1 MRPDRS
7 SHLTSPVEISH
18 STCFFFF
25 FSSRRRHTRLQ
36 GDWSSDV
43 CSSDLFRCWEPAG
56 HGALTLSEAIAQSCD
71 VYFYQL
77 GLKLGLTSLLED
89 ASQWGLRARTGID
102 LPGETAS
109 EFPSGTAYY
118 DRAYGPRRWTS
129 AVTLN
134 LAIGQ
139 GENAQT
145 LVDMV
150 RLYQM
155 LASDGR

>member
-1 MRPDRS
+1 P
-7 SHLTSPVEISH
+7 
-18 STCFFFF
+18 
-25 FSSRRRHTRLQ
+25 
-36 GDWSSDV
+36 
-43 CSSDLFRCWEPAG
+43 
-56 HGALTLSEAIAQSCD
+56 
-71 VYFYQL
+71 
-77 GLKLGLTSLLED
+77 GLRLGLTRLLED

-109 EFPSGTAYY
+109 EFPSGIAYY
-118 DRAYGPRRWTS
+118 ARAYGPRRWTS

-155 LASDGR
+155 LASDGRSRSPYVVHPAATGDVGADMERTAPPLAGWRPALITVVLPGTAGRARRAGSM